1 MAWFLVPLIIILL
14 LVVPYFA
21 ADSRD
26 GADWKPATLKGQA
39 RGTRRTLPFSGSPGA
54 LVVRRAASTARA
66 SLRPMRREKD
76 ASAQVPA
83 ENGRNVDVGL
93 VPDRVRS
100 H

>member
-1 MAWFLVPLIIILL
+1 MAWFLVPVIVILL
-14 LVVPYFA
+14 LIVPYFA

-54 LVVRRAASTARA
+54 LVVRRAASTVRA

-76 ASAQVPA
+76 PSSQTPAKNGKHLDIGLAQ
-83 ENGRNVDVGL
+83 GRG
-93 VPDRVRS
+93 RS